1 MNFLKGEKKLSDLTR
16 FHKMFLILLISMGSS
31 IIYMPVYL
39 KNVFYEPLM
48 VGLGVSN
55 EQLGAL
61 VGMYGI
67 MATILYIPSG
77 IVADKVRVRTL
88 AWVGF
93 AATALAVFWYA
104 AMPSYGVL
112 LFIFGLL
119 AVTTIL
125 IWWGTRFKL
134 VRLVSSEEEYPKNI
148 GFSYGLYGVAGLIFN
163 MIALG
168 VFGMIADQTR
178 GVTTVLIIMGAIIL
192 LFGILSFFFIPK
204 FEGEIKTDGK
214 SFNLSEFAEAL
225 KHPGVWLASISMFFI
240 CFVYQGMN
248 YTTPFLTNVFS
259 ASMGLVSVVGMIRTY
274 GITLISSPILGK
286 VAEKINSPA
295 KVIMVISAVAALCYG
310 SFLILPKTAA
320 MAIVVAVIMVVL
332 GFVGNGAFG
341 IASSQLTET
350 RVPIHI
356 FGAATG
362 MVSVI
367 GFLPESF
374 MHQWF
379 GGMIDRQGNAAFTTI
394 FLILIVCAVLSIGA
408 SLLVRRYAKK
418 HVGTGEDKKIVKET
432 DTAVE

>member
-1 MNFLKGEKKLSDLTR
+1 MNFLKGEKKLSGLSR
-16 FHKMFLILLISMGSS
+16 FHKMFLIVLISMGSS

-112 LFIFGLL
+112 LFIFGLM

-240 CFVYQGMN
+240 
-248 YTTPFLTNVFS
+248 
-259 ASMGLVSVVGMIRTY
+259 
-274 GITLISSPILGK
+274 
-286 VAEKINSPA
+286 
-295 KVIMVISAVAALCYG
+295 
-310 SFLILPKTAA
+310 
-320 MAIVVAVIMVVL
+320 
-332 GFVGNGAFG
+332 
-341 IASSQLTET
+341 
-350 RVPIHI
+350 
-356 FGAATG
+356 
-362 MVSVI
+362 
-367 GFLPESF
+367 
-374 MHQWF
+374 
-379 GGMIDRQGNAAFTTI
+379 
-394 FLILIVCAVLSIGA
+394 
-408 SLLVRRYAKK
+408 
-418 HVGTGEDKKIVKET
+418 
-432 DTAVE
+432 